1 MAGIGKMDG
10 IWELRSIYRWDN
22 ESIFLGIIVIYL
34 SLFIWDLSTC
44 TYLSICACPS
54 VCPSVRLFV
63 RPSVLYSM
71 REIIF
76 SREMFHCFFFHPITK
91 DFTHLHTLQTICLW
105 LKTPELQKIG
115 WFRIPNTS
123 YLYFGVL
130 KTTPFFN
137 TFHLHQSQPLI
148 RWSSHF
154 HGQRGISMDI
164 FSGKHTNSYW
174 TWLFIVDL
182 PIEND
187 DFDGSFHIVM

>member
-76 SREMFHCFFFHPITK
+76 SREMFSLFFFHPITK
-91 DFTHLHTLQTICLW
+91 RLHTSSHTSNHLPLAQNSWTSKNWMISDPKYILPLFRSPQNYPIFQYFSPPSIPAVDPLILPFSWATGHLHGYILW
-105 LKTPELQKIG
+105 
-115 WFRIPNTS
+115 
-123 YLYFGVL
+123 
-130 KTTPFFN
+130 
-137 TFHLHQSQPLI
+137 
-148 RWSSHF
+148 
-154 HGQRGISMDI
+154 
-164 FSGKHTNSYW
+164 
-174 TWLFIVDL
+174 
-182 PIEND
+182 
-187 DFDGSFHIVM
+187 

>member
-1 MAGIGKMDG
+1 MGSG
-10 IWELRSIYRWDN
+10 ELRSIYRWDN

-63 RPSVLYSM
+63 RPSRPILDERNHLFPWNVSL
-71 REIIF
+71 
-76 SREMFHCFFFHPITK
+76 FFFHPITK

-130 KTTPFFN
+130 KTTPFFQYFSPPSIPAVDPLILPFSWA
-137 TFHLHQSQPLI
+137 TGHLHGYIL
-148 RWSSHF
+148 W
-154 HGQRGISMDI
+154 
-164 FSGKHTNSYW
+164 
-174 TWLFIVDL
+174 
-182 PIEND
+182 
-187 DFDGSFHIVM
+187 